1 MDLFTLMLGGAWVL
15 SAEEVGRGMRYGWY
29 MRSMQE
35 RIRGEEGR
43 GRGRG
48 GDMGVDGGKEG
59 DVGGIV
65 EDRGVS
71 DRIGAEV
78 EGVFRE
84 RRRKDMGLSEEEN
97 KKRGDS

>member
-1 MDLFTLMLGGAWVL
+1 MLGGAWVL

-29 MRSMQE
+29 MRSMRE
-35 RIRGEEGR
+35 RMRGEEAR
-43 GRGRG
+43 ARARG
-48 GDMGVDGGKEG
+48 GEGGVDRVMEGGGVQEEG
-59 DVGGIV
+59 VGGIA

-84 RRRKDMGLSEEEN
+84 TRRKEKGPSEEE
-97 KKRGDS
+97 G

>member
-1 MDLFTLMLGGAWVL
+1 MLGGAWVL

-35 RIRGEEGR
+35 RMRVEEGR
-43 GRGRG
+43 GRGMGREG
-48 GDMGVDGGKEG
+48 GVDRGKKGGA
-59 DVGGIV
+59 GGIA

-78 EGVFRE
+78 EGAFRE
-84 RRRKDMGLSEEEN
+84 TRRKESGLNQEE
-97 KKRGDS
+97 G